1 MLRDDRAPVA
11 GVAKRGGKITAW
23 YGRELTNEDHGQWIF
38 RPLAECYMNQN
49 EWYSVYT
56 AALLEPNPT
65 KLPTL
70 IHDAET
76 AIFSRI
82 QSLSADPDAS
92 RERETIADALSNL
105 RALQRNM
112 LRYPGGREV

>member
-1 MLRDDRAPVA
+1 MR
-11 GVAKRGGKITAW
+11 
-23 YGRELTNEDHGQWIF
+23 F
-38 RPLAECYMNQN
+38 MNQSD
-49 EWYSVYT
+49 WYSVYT
-56 AALLEPNPT
+56 AALLELNPT

-82 QSLSADPDAS
+82 QTLAEDADS
-92 RERETIADALSNL
+92 IRERETIAAALSNL

-112 LRYPGGREV
+112 LRRP

>member
-1 MLRDDRAPVA
+1 
-11 GVAKRGGKITAW
+11 
-23 YGRELTNEDHGQWIF
+23 
-38 RPLAECYMNQN
+38 MNQSD
-49 EWYSVYT
+49 WYSVYT
-56 AALLEPNPT
+56 AALLELNPT

-82 QSLSADPDAS
+82 QSLAEDADS
-92 RERETIADALSNL
+92 IRERETIAAALSNL

-112 LRYPGGREV
+112 LLHP

>member
-1 MLRDDRAPVA
+1 
-11 GVAKRGGKITAW
+11 
-23 YGRELTNEDHGQWIF
+23 
-38 RPLAECYMNQN
+38 MNRN

-56 AALLEPNPT
+56 AALLELNPT

-82 QSLSADPDAS
+82 QSLSADPDS
-92 RERETIADALSNL
+92 NRERETIADARWRMRLT
-105 RALQRNM
+105 
-112 LRYPGGREV
+112 

>member
-1 MLRDDRAPVA
+1 
-11 GVAKRGGKITAW
+11 
-23 YGRELTNEDHGQWIF
+23 
-38 RPLAECYMNQN
+38 MNQN

-56 AALLEPNPT
+56 AALLELNPT
-65 KLPTL
+65 KRPTL

-82 QSLSADPDAS
+82 QSLSTDPDS
-92 RERETIADALSNL
+92 NRERETIADALSNL

-112 LRYPGGREV
+112 LRYPESREA

>member
-1 MLRDDRAPVA
+1 
-11 GVAKRGGKITAW
+11 
-23 YGRELTNEDHGQWIF
+23 
-38 RPLAECYMNQN
+38 MNQSD
-49 EWYSVYT
+49 WYSVYT
-56 AALLEPNPT
+56 AALLELNPT

-82 QSLSADPDAS
+82 QCLAEDADS
-92 RERETIADALSNL
+92 IRERETIAAALSNL

-112 LRYPGGREV
+112 LLHP

>member
-1 MLRDDRAPVA
+1 
-11 GVAKRGGKITAW
+11 
-23 YGRELTNEDHGQWIF
+23 
-38 RPLAECYMNQN
+38 MNQN

-56 AALLEPNPT
+56 AALLELNSA

-82 QSLSADPDAS
+82 QSLSADPDS
-92 RERETIADALSNL
+92 IGERETIADALSNL
-105 RALQRNM
+105 RALQSNM
-112 LRYPGGREV
+112 PRYP

>member
-1 MLRDDRAPVA
+1 
-11 GVAKRGGKITAW
+11 
-23 YGRELTNEDHGQWIF
+23 
-38 RPLAECYMNQN
+38 MNRN

-56 AALLEPNPT
+56 AALLELNPT
-65 KLPTL
+65 KRPTL

-82 QSLSADPDAS
+82 QTLSAEPDAS

-112 LRYPGGREV
+112 LRYPGGREA

>member
-1 MLRDDRAPVA
+1 
-11 GVAKRGGKITAW
+11 
-23 YGRELTNEDHGQWIF
+23 
-38 RPLAECYMNQN
+38 MNQSD
-49 EWYSVYT
+49 WYSVYT

-65 KLPTL
+65 KLPTR

-82 QSLSADPDAS
+82 QTLAEDADS
-92 RERETIADALSNL
+92 IRERETIAAALSNL

-112 LRYPGGREV
+112 LRRP